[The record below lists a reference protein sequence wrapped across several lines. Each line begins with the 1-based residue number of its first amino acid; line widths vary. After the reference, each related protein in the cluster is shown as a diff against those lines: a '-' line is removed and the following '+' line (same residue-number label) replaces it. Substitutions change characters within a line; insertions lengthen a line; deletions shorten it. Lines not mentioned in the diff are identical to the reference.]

1 MMHFWIL
8 SERSANRNEIC
19 RKGDCFPPEDTV
31 VIITSDHGGHDNTH
45 RSEQEEDMTIPLMID
60 GPGIPKGHEISGPV
74 SIMDIAPTIVRFLG
88 LVQPEGWMGKAISL

>member
-8 SERSANRNEIC
+8 SERSTDRNEIC

-45 RSEQEEDMTIPLMID
+45 HSDQEEDMTIPLVIMR
-60 GPGIPKGHEISGPV
+60 GAAQQSMHGRIP
-74 SIMDIAPTIVRFLG
+74 R
-88 LVQPEGWMGKAISL
+88 